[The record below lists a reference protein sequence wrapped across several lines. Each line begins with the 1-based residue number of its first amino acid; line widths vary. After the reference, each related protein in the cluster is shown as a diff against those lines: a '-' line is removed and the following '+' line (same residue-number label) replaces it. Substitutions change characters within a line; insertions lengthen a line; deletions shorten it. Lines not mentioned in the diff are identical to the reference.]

1 MDSPDHT
8 ATNMMPNVL
17 IIEADPVFR
26 LKIAQHLRLA
36 SFEVFEAEQRTD
48 AMRYLATHNF
58 DVVLLGMEGLKR
70 EGISLLGTIKRIHPT
85 TEVIT
90 VNGPKH
96 MDLSIEAMKLG
107 AFDDFLI
114 PFELESL
121 MTSVRRACSKVH
133 CKKT

>member
-1 MDSPDHT
+1 MDHKI
-8 ATNMMPNVL
+8 L

-26 LKIAQHLRLA
+26 LKIAQRLRLA
-36 SFEVFEAEQRTD
+36 SYQVFEAEERTD
-48 AMRYLATHNF
+48 AMKYLATHNF
-58 DVVLLGMEGLKR
+58 DVVLLGMEGLER
-70 EGISLLGTIKRIHPT
+70 EGITLLGTIKRIHPA

-121 MTSVRRACSKVH
+121 MTSIRLACSKPPR
-133 CKKT
+133 KKA